1 MSKVDEKRPEID
13 GEPRKAALRRHLI
26 ENNVRIDEAHGPYR
40 TIVRTKYLNSYE
52 FAFLGDSILYGMFM
66 DGGMVISCPGADLA
80 RIGSK
85 DIEEFITERGVKR
98 IGILGGTNDLV
109 PKHAEPGQST
119 PIEEIKPRL
128 VNIINQYKNAGLKV
142 AICKVPS
149 RKGYEDEIIEMN
161 KMYRKV
167 CKELKV
173 TFIEYKKFTFVGTSN
188 DGLHPDPKF
197 IQILTK
203 DLFIGLDALRATQ

>member
-80 RIGSK
+80 RI
-85 DIEEFITERGVKR
+85 
-98 IGILGGTNDLV
+98 
-109 PKHAEPGQST
+109 
-119 PIEEIKPRL
+119 
-128 VNIINQYKNAGLKV
+128 
-142 AICKVPS
+142 
-149 RKGYEDEIIEMN
+149 
-161 KMYRKV
+161 
-167 CKELKV
+167 
-173 TFIEYKKFTFVGTSN
+173 
-188 DGLHPDPKF
+188 
-197 IQILTK
+197 
-203 DLFIGLDALRATQ
+203 

>member
-128 VNIINQYKNAGLKV
+128 VNIINQYKNAGLKSLFAKYRV
-142 AICKVPS
+142 E
-149 RKGYEDEIIEMN
+149 KGT
-161 KMYRKV
+161 KMRS
-167 CKELKV
+167 LKL
-173 TFIEYKKFTFVGTSN
+173 IKC
-188 DGLHPDPKF
+188 
-197 IQILTK
+197 
-203 DLFIGLDALRATQ
+203 IGRFARS